1 MIPKKCPF
9 FKPKRGHFFM
19 FGMSILLR
27 HSVSYHAL
35 YNNGEHTNHIEKRFT
50 NVGKNKKRTRPVES
64 TIPRKRNM
72 PGVQQY
78 PD

>member
-1 MIPKKCPF
+1 M
-9 FKPKRGHFFM
+9 
-19 FGMSILLR
+19 
-27 HSVSYHAL
+27 SYHAL

-50 NVGKNKKRTRPVES
+50 YVGKNKKRTRPVES

-72 PGVQQY
+72 PGVQQH